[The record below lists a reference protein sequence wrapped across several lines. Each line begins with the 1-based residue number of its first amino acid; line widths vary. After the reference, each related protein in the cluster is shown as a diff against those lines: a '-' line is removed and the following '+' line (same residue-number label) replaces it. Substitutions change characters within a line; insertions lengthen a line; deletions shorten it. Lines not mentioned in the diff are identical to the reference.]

1 MAGSGLL
8 QSFTFG
14 GLTFD
19 TDDCVQ
25 SAGVN
30 TSLQTGKYQCSGIMK
45 SVTGAKTFSYN
56 YSMAVAVANDSY
68 ITALDVGST
77 STFTYYPF
85 GNTATYIKL
94 SATRGTATA
103 LNISAP
109 ANGVVTVDGTIELD
123 DLTVGAAT

>member
-19 TDDCVQ
+19 TDNCVQ

-30 TSLQTGKYQCSGIMK
+30 TSLQTGQYQCSGIMK
-45 SVTGAKTFSYN
+45 NVVGAKSFSFN
-56 YSMAVAVANDSY
+56 YSLAIPVANDSE

-77 STFTYYPF
+77 STFVYYPF

-94 SATRGTATA
+94 TATRGVSTA

-109 ANGVVTVDGTIELD
+109 ANGVVTVDGTIVLD

>member
-8 QSFTFG
+8 ASFTFG

-19 TDDCVQ
+19 TDDCLQ
-25 SAGVN
+25 TTGVN
-30 TSLQTGKYQCSGIMK
+30 TALQTGKYQCSGIMK
-45 SVTGAKTFSYN
+45 SVTGAKSFSFN

-68 ITALDVGST
+68 LSALDVAST

-94 SATRGTATA
+94 TATRATSTAM
-103 LNISAP
+103 NVSAP
-109 ANGVVTVDGTIELD
+109 VNGVVTVDGTLELD
-123 DLTVGAAT
+123 DLTIGAAT